1 MNDVIVRA
9 EGLRKA
15 YGSGTGRVEVLEGLD
30 LTLHQGEVL
39 GLLGPNG
46 AGKTTTVKILST
58 LLAPDGGRATI
69 AGLDVVRDAARV
81 RRVISLTGQQVALD
95 LKQTGLENLTMI
107 ARLARIPRR
116 HVRARVADL
125 LDGVGLADVA
135 GRRVATYS
143 GGMRR
148 RLDLAAGLVARPQVL
163 FLDEPTTGLDPRSR
177 RALWDLVRDVVDG
190 GTSLL
195 LTTQYLE
202 EADELADRIALID
215 GGRVAA
221 EGTADSLKRSIGQA
235 RVELR
240 LATPG
245 DALRVRTAL
254 AAEATGDE
262 TSVVVPTDGSVG
274 HVREVLA
281 RIESLGVVPT
291 SWSMREPTL
300 DDVFLTLTGH
310 GATPATDDHAQEK
323 AA

>member
-15 YGSGTGRVEVLEGLD
+15 YGGVPVLEGVD
-30 LTLHQGEVL
+30 LTLHRGEVL
-39 GLLGPNG
+39 ALLGPNG
-46 AGKTTTVKILST
+46 AGKTTTVKILAT
-58 LLAPDGGRATI
+58 LLPSDGGTATV
-69 AGLDVVRDAARV
+69 AGYDVTRDAARV

-116 HVRARVADL
+116 QVRARVAEL

-135 GRRVATYS
+135 DRRVLTYS

-190 GTSLL
+190 GTSLF

-221 EGTADSLKRSIGQA
+221 EGTADALKRSVGQA
-235 RVELR
+235 RIELR
-240 LATPG
+240 LADAA
-245 DALRVRTAL
+245 DALRVRTAV
-254 AAEATGDE
+254 AAEPAGPAGS
-262 TSVVVPTDGSVG
+262 TSDDTAVVVPTDGSLA
-274 HVREVLA
+274 HVEA
-281 RIESLGVVPT
+281 LGVVPA
-291 SWSMREPTL
+291 SWTMREPTL

-310 GATPATDDHAQEK
+310 GTTPADASIDTEEK